1 MASEPAGDGF
11 GGGSHGEK
19 AATAPGNRP
28 DGLARPLVAG
38 LACLAALVVA
48 SLLVGNSA
56 VSADDLAAALAGG
69 GSTAARLVLWQVRLP
84 RVLAALVCG
93 SALAVSGLTLQVAT
107 GNDLASP
114 GLMGVNSGAGL
125 AVLMAALMAPG
136 LAGPRLALAFAGA
149 MAATAVVW
157 LVSRAAGTSRTT
169 LVLVG
174 VAVSSVFSAGIDAI
188 VTVRPDLV
196 ADRVSFTLGGLQGA
210 SLPQVAVAAPMLAVG
225 LVAVAAL
232 SGGLELL
239 PLGDE
244 TAAGLGL
251 DVGRWRVLAICASAA
266 LAAVAVSLAGVIG
279 FVGLVVPNAVRRA
292 SGGGVRHDL
301 ALCLVWGPCL
311 LLGCD
316 LLARVLFFPYELPVG
331 LVLSFVGAPF
341 FVWLLARRRRGW
353 RE

>member
-1 MASEPAGDGF
+1 MAGGSRSGGLAASAGAPPAGGAR
-11 GGGSHGEK
+11 G
-19 AATAPGNRP
+19 A
-28 DGLARPLVAG
+28 LARPLALG
-38 LACLAALVVA
+38 LACLVALVVA
-48 SLLVGNSA
+48 SLVQGNAAVGTP
-56 VSADDLAAALAGG
+56 DLAAALVGG
-69 GSTAARLVLWQVRLP
+69 GPATARLVLWQVRLP
-84 RVLAALVCG
+84 RVAAALACG
-93 SALAVSGLTLQVAT
+93 AALSVSGMTLQVAL

-125 AVLMAALMAPG
+125 AVLVAALVAPG
-136 LAGPRLALAFAGA
+136 MAGPRLALAFAGA
-149 MAATAVVW
+149 MAATGIVW
-157 LVSRAAGTSRTT
+157 LVSRATGTSRST

-174 VAVSSVFSAGIDAI
+174 VAVSSMFSAGIDAI

-196 ADRVSFTLGGLQGA
+196 ADRVAFTLGGLQGVTVSEVLVA
-210 SLPQVAVAAPMLAVG
+210 LPALVVA

-251 DVGRWRVLAICASAA
+251 DVGRHRVLAVCASAA
-266 LAAVAVSLAGVIG
+266 LAAVAVSLCGVIG
-279 FVGLVVPNAVRRA
+279 FVGLVVPNAVRRVA
-292 SGGGVRHDL
+292 GTGVRRGL
-301 ALCLVWGPCL
+301 VLCLVWGPCL
-311 LLGCD
+311 LLAAD

-353 RE
+353 RR

>member
-1 MASEPAGDGF
+1 MGLAAARGDKDAPAAGD
-11 GGGSHGEK
+11 
-19 AATAPGNRP
+19 RP
-28 DGLARPLVAG
+28 ASLVRPLVAG
-38 LACLAALVVA
+38 LACLAALAVS

-56 VSADDLAAALAGG
+56 VAAADLAAALVGG
-69 GSTAARLVLWQVRLP
+69 GPAAARLVLWQVRLP

-93 SALAVSGLTLQVAT
+93 SALAVSGLTLQVAL

-125 AVLMAALMAPG
+125 AVLVASLVAPG
-136 LAGPRLALAFAGA
+136 LAGPRLTLAFVGA
-149 MAATAVVW
+149 MGATAVVW
-157 LVSRAAGTSRTT
+157 LVSRAAGTSRST

-210 SLPQVAVAAPMLAVG
+210 SLPQVAVAAPVLAAG
-225 LVAVAAL
+225 LLGVAAL

-251 DVGRWRVLAICASAA
+251 DVGRWRVLAVCASAG

-292 SGGGVRHDL
+292 WDGGVRGGL